1 MPRLALARVLWL
13 TLAPSPLAHTR
24 PSLPSSFRPCIDLAG
39 DAQVYDESGSGYISR
54 LELANVLRAMVAHH
68 HGERE
73 MAEDEFLRLL
83 NLVFESMDVV
93 GDNRISFDG
102 GCPALSR
109 GLA

>member
-1 MPRLALARVLWL
+1 M
-13 TLAPSPLAHTR
+13 
-24 PSLPSSFRPCIDLAG
+24 AG